1 MILSKKLFI
10 LLIFCPFFI
19 LFLFL
24 PIAFACTT
32 LIVTTG
38 ATIDGSMIVAHSDDN
53 DLIDQRIIYVPAMDH
68 KEEEQRPV
76 YCSAA
81 AVGEFQQYYS
91 FFYPRINA
99 TDRGPGYNTPGYPQ
113 SIPLG
118 YIPQINHTYAYFDGS
133 YGIMNEHQLMF
144 GECTDRAKV
153 QLDPEPGKRIFY
165 SSELSRVALE
175 RCKTAREAVELMGK
189 LIEEYGY
196 YGTGET
202 LPVADPQEA
211 WVMEMAPSPEGTGG
225 LWVAKKVPDGEIFVA
240 ANEFRIRDID
250 PNDPDILFS
259 SHLHEIA
266 EKNGWW
272 NPSEGLLDWLK
283 TVSRGEYNHPYY
295 SLRRVWRLLS
305 MVAPSRE
312 FSPWVE
318 DGYTRDYPF
327 SIQPD
332 QKLSVR
338 DVMMLY
344 RDHYEGTEFDLTKG
358 IAAGPFGNPNRCYG
372 PYDGQGDVGNPDR
385 KLDGAWER
393 PISVFYCGFTTI
405 CQGRADLP
413 DPIGG
418 IVWVGL
424 DKPSETLF
432 IPFFVG
438 SQFLPESFTQANTA
452 QFSRDSA
459 WWAFN
464 FVANWAELNYQA
476 IHADIALL
484 QDKYELKMLELLPIV
499 QKTALEIN
507 QSDEPLTREYLTN
520 FSTQN
525 AEFLVKE
532 WWNFAEQLI
541 VRYDDGMF
549 NIPGKM
555 AQLHGYPQEW
565 LDLTNW
571 SQGPITYEKKEK

>member
-1 MILSKKLFI
+1 MVLSRRKCILSIFFAITMLF
-10 LLIFCPFFI
+10 FFYQG
-19 LFLFL
+19 
-24 PIAFACTT
+24 AFACTT
-32 LIVTTG
+32 LIVTPG
-38 ATIDGSMIVAHSDDN
+38 ATVDGSMIVAHSDDN
-53 DLIDQRIIYVPAMDH
+53 DLIDQRIIYVPAMDY
-68 KEEEQRPV
+68 KEGERRPV

-81 AVGEFQQYYS
+81 AVGEFPQYAS

-99 TDRGPGYNTPGYPQ
+99 TDRGPGYNTPGYLQ

-118 YIPQINHTYAYFDGS
+118 YIPQVTHTYAYFDGS

-144 GECTDRAKV
+144 GECTDGAKV

-175 RCKTAREAVELMGK
+175 RCKTAREAVELMGR

-202 LPVADPQEA
+202 LPVADPKEA

-225 LWVAKKVPDGEIFVA
+225 LWAAKKVPDGEIFVA
-240 ANEFRIRDID
+240 ANQFRIRDID

-259 SHLHEIA
+259 SNLHEIA

-272 NPSEGLLDWLK
+272 NPSEGPLDWLK

-305 MVAPSRE
+305 MVAPSRQ

-358 IAAGPFGNPNRCYG
+358 IAAGPFGNPNRYYG

-393 PISVFYCGFTTI
+393 PISVSYCGFTTI

-413 DPIGG
+413 NAIGG
-418 IVWVGL
+418 IVWIGL

-432 IPFFVG
+432 IPFFIG
-438 SQFLPESFTQANTA
+438 SQSIPESFSQANTA

-476 IHADIALL
+476 MHADIALL
-484 QDKYELKMLELLPIV
+484 QDTYELKMLELLPLV

-507 QSDEPLTREYLTN
+507 QTDKRLTREYLTN

-549 NIPGKM
+549 NLPGKM
-555 AQLHGYPQEW
+555 AQPRGYPKEW

-571 SQGPITYEKKEK
+571 SQGPTSYEKKGK

>member
-1 MILSKKLFI
+1 MISFKKQLLLSMIYTFI
-10 LLIFCPFFI
+10 LVL
-19 LFLFL
+19 LFQSTALS
-24 PIAFACTT
+24 CTT
-32 LIVTTG
+32 LIVTPG
-38 ATIDGSMIVAHSDDN
+38 ATIDGSMLVAHSDDN
-53 DLIDQRIIYVPAMDH
+53 HLIDQRIIYVPAMDH
-68 KEEEQRPV
+68 QEGELRPV

-81 AVGEFQQYYS
+81 AIDEFPQYAS

-99 TDRGPGYNTPGYPQ
+99 TDRGPGYNTPGFPQ

-118 YIPQINHTYAYFDGS
+118 YIPQVAHTYAYFDGS
-133 YGIMNEHQLMF
+133 YGIMNENQLMF
-144 GECTDRAKV
+144 GECTDGAKV
-153 QLDPEPGKRIFY
+153 QLDPKPGKLIFY

-189 LIEEYGY
+189 LIDEYGY

-202 LPVADPQEA
+202 LPVADPKEA
-211 WVMEMAPSPEGTGG
+211 WVMEMAPSPDETGG

-240 ANEFRIRDID
+240 ANQFRIREID
-250 PNDPDILFS
+250 PDDPDILFS
-259 SHLHEIA
+259 SNLFEIA
-266 EKNGWW
+266 EKHGWW
-272 NPSEGLLDWLK
+272 KAADGHLDWLK
-283 TVSRGEYNHPYY
+283 TVSLGEYNHPYY
-295 SLRRVWRLLS
+295 SLRRVWRLFS

-318 DGYTRDYPF
+318 DGFTRDYPF

-338 DVMMLY
+338 DVMMLM

-372 PYDGQGDVGNPDR
+372 PNDGQGDVGNPNR
-385 KLDGAWER
+385 ELLGAWER
-393 PISVFYCGFTTI
+393 PISVFYCGYSTI
-405 CQGRADLP
+405 CQGKADLP

-418 IVWVGL
+418 ILWVGL

-432 IPFFVG
+432 IPFFAGVQSLPLSF
-438 SQFLPESFTQANTA
+438 SQVDTA

-464 FVANWAELNYQA
+464 FVSNWANLNYKA
-476 IHADIALL
+476 MRADIALM
-484 QDKYELKMLELLPIV
+484 QDKYELKMLELLPVV
-499 QKTALEIN
+499 QKTALEIY
-507 QSDEPLTREYLTN
+507 QSNPDLAREYLTN
-520 FSTQN
+520 YSTQN

-532 WWNFAEQLI
+532 WWNFADQLI

-549 NIPGKM
+549 SEPKKM
-555 AQLHGYPQEW
+555 AQQVGYPQEW
-565 LDLTNW
+565 LDLTDW
-571 SQGPITYEKKEK
+571 SQGPKSYEKKEQ